1 MSFWKDSFDHKAFS
15 KLQKGRLQKAK
26 KLIKQMLS
34 VTGKRTIENTLVLY
48 DNALILLNSAGSQS
62 NLIQEVH
69 PDQDFRAVS
78 EKVVQTVSAFGN
90 ELSLNREVYEAIAA
104 IDINNADEITKFYV
118 EKILRNFRLAGV
130 DKEEKTRQKVKDLLD
145 ELVLIGQ
152 EFSANIRDDKTK
164 VFAESVKELDGLP
177 QDFIDGH
184 KPNKDGKIELSTD
197 YVDFVPVMTYAK
209 SKDLRKRM
217 FMAYNNRAPQNSEV
231 LKRMTAKRFELAN
244 LLGFKTWA
252 DYVTADKMIKS
263 SANASD
269 FIGKIVDLSG
279 ERALREYDELLKR
292 KQKDQPDAK
301 VINRWEINYYSE
313 LVRKENYDFDSQS
326 VRPFLSYKQVKK
338 GVLDTM
344 EKLFSVKFKQVKKA
358 PVWHSTVECW
368 EMFEKGKL
376 IGRFYL
382 DMHPREGKY
391 SHAAQFDIKTGVA
404 GRQIPEACLV
414 CNFPGGKKGESDL
427 MEHGDVVT
435 FFHEFGHLLHSLFAG
450 KQRWVGLGGISTE
463 WDFVEAP
470 SQLLE
475 EWAKDSKTL
484 QSFAKHHQ
492 TKQPIPAELVTQMNR
507 AGEFGKGLQ
516 VRRQMVYARISL
528 SAYDR
533 EPEKVD
539 LDKLVPQIEQEY
551 LPYPSVEGTQMQ
563 NAFGHLDG
571 YSAIYYTYMWSLVI
585 AKDLFS
591 QFDKQNLFTLET
603 AQKYRQTVLE
613 KGGSQSADT
622 LVENFLNRK
631 YDFTAYQNWLN
642 QDAN

>member
-1 MSFWKDSFDHKAFS
+1 M
-15 KLQKGRLQKAK
+15 
-26 KLIKQMLS
+26 
-34 VTGKRTIENTLVLY
+34 
-48 DNALILLNSAGSQS
+48 
-62 NLIQEVH
+62 
-69 PDQDFRAVS
+69 
-78 EKVVQTVSAFGN
+78 
-90 ELSLNREVYEAIAA
+90 
-104 IDINNADEITKFYV
+104 
-118 EKILRNFRLAGV
+118 
-130 DKEEKTRQKVKDLLD
+130 LD

-152 EFSANIRDDKTK
+152 DFSANIRNDKTK
-164 VFAESVKELDGLP
+164 VFAENIKELAGLP
-177 QDFIDGH
+177 EDFIESH
-184 KPNKDGKIELSTD
+184 KPNEDGKIELSTD

-209 SKDLRKRM
+209 SEDLRKRM

-231 LKRMTAKRFELAN
+231 LKRMAEKRFELAN
-244 LLGFKTWA
+244 FLGFKTWA
-252 DYVTADKMIKS
+252 DYVTADKMIKT

-269 FIGKIVDLSG
+269 FISKIVDLSG

-292 KQKDQPDAK
+292 KQKDEPNAK
-301 VINRWEINYYSE
+301 AVNRWEINYYSE

-326 VRPFLSYKQVKK
+326 VRPYFSYKQVKK
-338 GVLDTM
+338 GVLATM
-344 EKLFSVKFKQVKKA
+344 EKLFGVKFKQVKNA
-358 PVWHSTVECW
+358 PVWHPTVECW
-368 EMFEKGKL
+368 EMIEKGSL

-391 SHAAQFDIKTGVA
+391 SHAAQFDIKTGVE

-450 KQRWVGLGGISTE
+450 KQKWVGLGGISTE

-475 EWAKDSKTL
+475 EWAKDPKTL
-484 QSFAKHHQ
+484 QLFAKHYQ
-492 TKQPIPAELVTQMNR
+492 TKKPIPAELVTQMNR

-528 SAYDR
+528 STYDR
-533 EPEKVD
+533 LPEKVD
-539 LDKLVPQIEQEY
+539 LDKLIPQIEQEY
-551 LPYPSVEGTQMQ
+551 LPYPSVEGIHLQ

-591 QFDKQNLFTLET
+591 QFDRNNLFDLKI
-603 AQKYRQTVLE
+603 AQKYRQAVLE
-613 KGGSQSADT
+613 KGGSQPADT
-622 LVENFLNRK
+622 LVENFLARK
-631 YDFTAYQNWLN
+631 YEFSAYQNWLN